1 MTPVPV
7 FHFAVCTS
15 LFSLSFSLTLHRRQ
29 VKLAALDISHRQ
41 ECLIKTGELKH
52 HVKELE
58 KQVRLDDSPL
68 TPSSSLF
75 ARVKLIVD

>member
-1 MTPVPV
+1 MIVKTIKVM
-7 FHFAVCTS
+7 ASC
-15 LFSLSFSLTLHRRQ
+15 LFSWQ

-58 KQVRLDDSPL
+58 KQVSDFSVTILYLDQKCEIIQTCSCDTKS
-68 TPSSSLF
+68 
-75 ARVKLIVD
+75 